1 MQLHTLFH
9 GPRPVFSLEIFPP
22 KKSGSIETIYAT
34 LDSLK
39 TLSPDF
45 ISVTYGAGGNTAD
58 TSTVEIAKHIKNE
71 LGIEPLAHL
80 TCVAST
86 KEQVDERI
94 RQLRDAGVENVLA
107 LRGDINPDVPIAKD
121 FAHASDLAR
130 VVKAAGFN
138 VVGACYPEGHYEN
151 KTLETDIDNLKYK
164 IDAGVTHLITQLFFD
179 NTLFYRFLDLAAK
192 RGVTVPIEAGVMPI
206 VNTNQIK
213 KTVVLSGASLQPKF
227 TKLVS
232 EYDTDSGA
240 LFQAGVEYAIEQIN
254 DLLSH
259 GAAGVHVYTMNNPRV
274 AKLVYEGI
282 RPALGR

>member
-1 MQLHTLFH
+1 MQLHTLFG

-22 KKSGSIETIYAT
+22 KKSAGVEKLYAT

-39 TLSPDF
+39 ALGPDF

-58 TSTVEIAKHIKNE
+58 TSTVELARHIKNK

-86 KEQVDERI
+86 KEQVDERV
-94 RQLRDAGVENVLA
+94 RQLRDAGIENVLA
-107 LRGDINPDVPIAKD
+107 LRGDINPDVPPAKD

-130 VVKAAGFN
+130 VLRTAGFN

-164 IDAGVTHLITQLFFD
+164 IEAGVTHLITQLFFD
-179 NTLFYRFLDLAAK
+179 NTLFYRFLDMAAR
-192 RGVTVPIEAGVMPI
+192 RGVTVPVEAGVMPI
-206 VNTNQIK
+206 VNTRQIER
-213 KTVVLSGASLQPKF
+213 TVALSGASLPPKF
-227 TKLVS
+227 TKMINK
-232 EYDTDSGA
+232 YDTDSEA
-240 LFQAGVEYAIEQIN
+240 LFQAGVEYAVEQIN

-259 GAAGVHVYTMNNPRV
+259 GADGVHIYVMNNPRV
-274 AKLVYEGI
+274 AELVYGGI
-282 RPALGR
+282 RTALGR